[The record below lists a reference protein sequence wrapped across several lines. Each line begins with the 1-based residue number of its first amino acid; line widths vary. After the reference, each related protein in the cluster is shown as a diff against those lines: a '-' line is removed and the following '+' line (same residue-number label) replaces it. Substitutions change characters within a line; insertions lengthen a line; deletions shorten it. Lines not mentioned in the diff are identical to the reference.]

1 MKIAIIGAGNVGGTL
16 GTAWAGKGHQI
27 IYGARNV
34 NDEKVKKLTGANPG
48 KISAT
53 TIPDAVAQCGVILL
67 ATHWQG
73 VRETLQSAGNF
84 SGKVLIDAVNP
95 LEMSPAFLEKG
106 LLVGHTTSAGEQ
118 IAQWANGAKVVKAFN
133 TISAMHMPN
142 PTFGGQSATM
152 FICGDDAGARKT
164 VKQLSD
170 ELGFETVDAGP
181 LKVARQLEPLAML
194 WMQLA
199 FGANIG
205 PNFAFKIIRK

>member
-1 MKIAIIGAGNVGGTL
+1 MQIAIIGAGSVGGTL

-34 NDEKVKKLTGANPG
+34 NDEKVKKLVSANPG

-53 TIPDAVAQCGVILL
+53 TIPDAVAQCNVVLL

-84 SGKVLIDAVNP
+84 SGKVLIDAINP
-95 LEMSPAFLEKG
+95 LEMGPAFLEKG
-106 LLVGHTTSAGEQ
+106 LLVGYTTSAGEQ
-118 IAQWANGAKVVKAFN
+118 IAQWAKGAKVVKAFN
-133 TISAMHMPN
+133 TIGAMHMPN
-142 PTFGGQSATM
+142 PKFSGQIATM
-152 FICGDDAGARKT
+152 FICGDDADAKKT

-181 LKVARQLEPLAML
+181 LMAARLLEPLAML

-199 FGANIG
+199 FGANVG
-205 PNFAFKIIRK
+205 TNFAFKIIRK